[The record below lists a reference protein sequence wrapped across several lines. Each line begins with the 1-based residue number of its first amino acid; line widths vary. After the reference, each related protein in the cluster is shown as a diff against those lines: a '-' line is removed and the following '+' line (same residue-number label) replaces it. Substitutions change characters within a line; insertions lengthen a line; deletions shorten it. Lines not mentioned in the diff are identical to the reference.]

1 MNRYD
6 LLKTAMES
14 DEMILKKRLSVKC
27 LAYCTQNEINQSVYF
42 EILDQHKL
50 FTKHWP
56 HINVEVRKK
65 AGFACEEIKKPVAKK
80 CL

>member
-1 MNRYD
+1 MNIYD
-6 LLKTAMES
+6 LLKTAMVS
-14 DEMILKKRLSVKC
+14 DEMILKKRLSAKC

-50 FTKHWP
+50 FTKHRP
-56 HINVEVRKK
+56 HITIAAREE
-65 AGFACEEIKKPVAKK
+65 AGFACEEIKKPGAKK